1 MSDRVLPPICADC
14 LLDRRIGL
22 RQRSNACVITRKR
35 GTNCNHSCYDILAK
49 TITGTYMNLRQLEIL
64 RAVIRHRT
72 TVAAADEL
80 ALSQPAISNAL
91 KAMEAQTGFALFQRV
106 NNRLFPT
113 TEAMALYKESDA
125 IFALHAKLE
134 NRVRDLR
141 ECRSG
146 QLSIVATPPLAYSII
161 PPALSAF
168 LRRRVQ
174 TRVFFDVRRYEG
186 IIEGVL
192 SRVAELGFVLGLSRH
207 PGIAHEVV
215 HTGDMVCVLPPK
227 HPLAALPVIS
237 ASDLVGLPFIGL
249 ERGTRLGEAV
259 RDSFA
264 QAGAPFQPTVEVRY
278 CNTACVLA
286 AAGVGAAV
294 VDPFSP
300 RQSSS
305 QALIVRPFAP
315 KTTAVA
321 YMLWSEAEPLSRL
334 AKAFLTEVRQAS
346 RVLSPE
352 APEMIDSMTPIGFKL
367 PGRHSEEP
375 GDG

>member
-1 MSDRVLPPICADC
+1 
-14 LLDRRIGL
+14 
-22 RQRSNACVITRKR
+22 
-35 GTNCNHSCYDILAK
+35 
-49 TITGTYMNLRQLEIL
+49 MNLRQLEIL

-80 ALSQPAISNAL
+80 ALSQPAVSNAL
-91 KAMEAQTGFALFQRV
+91 KTMEAQAGFALFERV

-113 TEAMALYKESDA
+113 AEAMALYKESEA

-141 ECRSG
+141 ENRSG
-146 QLSIVATPPLAYSII
+146 HLAIVATPPLAYSII
-161 PPALSAF
+161 PSALSGF
-168 LRRRVQ
+168 LRRRPE

-192 SRVAELGFVLGLSRH
+192 SRVAELGFALGLTHH

-215 HTGDMVCVLPPK
+215 HTGEMS
-227 HPLAALPVIS
+227 AAAAASVADRPVIS
-237 ASDLVGLPFIGL
+237 AADLSGLPFIGL

-264 QAGAPFQPTVEVRY
+264 RAGAPFRPTVEVRY

-300 RQSSS
+300 RQNGGNG
-305 QALIVRPFAP
+305 LVVRPFTP
-315 KTTAVA
+315 TTHAVA

-334 AKAFLTEVRQAS
+334 AKAFLSEVRKQSA
-346 RVLSPE
+346 LLEGP
-352 APEMIDSMTPIGFKL
+352 APHQQHGAESD
-367 PGRHSEEP
+367 
-375 GDG
+375 

>member
-1 MSDRVLPPICADC
+1 
-14 LLDRRIGL
+14 
-22 RQRSNACVITRKR
+22 
-35 GTNCNHSCYDILAK
+35 
-49 TITGTYMNLRQLEIL
+49 MNLRQLEIL

-91 KAMEAQTGFALFQRV
+91 KAMEAQAGFALFERV

-141 ECRSG
+141 ENRTG
-146 QLSIVATPPLAYSII
+146 HLSIVATPPLAYSII
-161 PPALSAF
+161 PPALSSF
-168 LRRRVQ
+168 LRRRQQ

-186 IIEGVL
+186 IIEGVT
-192 SRVAELGFVLGLSRH
+192 SRVAELGFALGLSHH
-207 PGIAHEVV
+207 PGIAYEVV
-215 HTGDMVCVLPPK
+215 HTGEMVCVLPPK
-227 HPLAALPVIS
+227 HPLAERPVIA

-259 RDSFA
+259 RESFA

-286 AAGVGAAV
+286 AAGVGVAV

-300 RQSSS
+300 RQGGSHD
-305 QALIVRPFAP
+305 LIVRPFAP
-315 KTTAVA
+315 KTVAVA

-334 AKAFLTEVRQAS
+334 AKAFLNEVRETS
-346 RVLSPE
+346 RLLGQDDPK
-352 APEMIDSMTPIGFKL
+352 P
-367 PGRHSEEP
+367 
-375 GDG
+375 